1 MIYCAV
7 ANLGLGYK
15 PQVEG
20 KKLDLEVMAQHGNN
34 LILRDNATGEP
45 LQQILGIR
53 EGENAGMSH
62 WPTFRM
68 TARGFAKAYP
78 QGEVFINVPPKNPLL
93 WIFDKLIDTIFASE
107 IGRQHREAA
116 PIMDTMTRYDNRLHN
131 KTYVWGIEIGGD
143 AVCWTDDFAVAQGN
157 IVNATVGGTA
167 VVVAWDSIYESLGVY
182 YNHTGAPVQ
191 SIDFFGKTDSGE
203 TLPRVETLRPGMFW
217 HVWAEFFPKTEINR
231 VGEKASAQAA

>member
-1 MIYCAV
+1 MTYCAV

-15 PQVEG
+15 PEVEG

-34 LILRDNATGEP
+34 LILRDNATSEP
-45 LQQILGIR
+45 VQQIRGIR
-53 EGENAGMSH
+53 EGDSAGMAH

-93 WIFDKLIDTIFASE
+93 WIFDKVIDTIFASE

-116 PIMDTMTRYDNRLHN
+116 PIMDNMTRYDDRLHN
-131 KTYVWGIEIGGD
+131 KTYI
-143 AVCWTDDFAVAQGN
+143 CWTDDFVVAQGN

-167 VVVAWDSIYESLGVY
+167 VVV
-182 YNHTGAPVQ
+182 Q
-191 SIDFFGKTDSGE
+191 STQVKGP
-203 TLPRVETLRPGMFW
+203 TLSMVSMP
-217 HVWAEFFPKTEINR
+217 
-231 VGEKASAQAA
+231 